1 MYIPKKQKKTLKNEI
16 NNIQSIDN
24 YLKGIIWFKYNKPA
38 TESEIQDLENSFNV
52 TLPQSYKDWLSF
64 SNGSIIYDDYI
75 VLFSITEVKELQIKS
90 FPDDYIII
98 GKVIGD
104 DEVVCIS
111 KTTQK
116 FIRCFE
122 GEERVFNSLNDF
134 LKRPLKKMCL
144 NAEEILGNRNLS
156 I

>member
-1 MYIPKKQKKTLKNEI
+1 MYIPEIPSNSLTNEI
-16 NNIQSIDN
+16 NQITRLAATLEGNI
-24 YLKGIIWFKYNKPA
+24 GFEFNKPA
-38 TESEIQDLENSFNV
+38 TKSEIDDLENNFNV

-75 VLFSITEVKELQIKS
+75 VLFSISEVKELQIKS

-104 DEVVCIS
+104 GEVVCIS

-122 GEERVFNSLNDF
+122 GEERVFDSLNDF
-134 LKRPLKKMCL
+134 FKRPLKKMLL
-144 NAEEILGNRNLS
+144 NAEEILGK
-156 I
+156 IEI